1 MKKIIRWTLLA
12 LLGALVFIQF
22 LQISKT
28 NPAADPAQDY
38 LATANP
44 PEAVTSILKEACYDC
59 HSNLTRYPW
68 YSYVQP
74 AGWFL
79 KDHVDEGR
87 EHLNFSVWTT
97 YPAKRANHKLEEC
110 FEVVESKEMPLESY
124 TWMHRSAKLTD
135 AQRGQLVEWFKA
147 EYAKAENDS
156 REQGAENGEKED

>member
-1 MKKIIRWTLLA
+1 MKKTIRWTLLA

-44 PEAVTSILKEACYDC
+44 PEAVTSLLKQACYDC

-79 KDHVDEGR
+79 KKHIDEGR

-110 FEVVESKEMPLESY
+110 FEVVETKEMPLKTY
-124 TWMHRSAKLTD
+124 PLMHPEAKLDD
-135 AQRGQLVEWFKA
+135 AQREELISWFKS
-147 EYAKAENDS
+147 EYARVETGS
-156 REQGAENGEKED
+156 REQGAGNGEEED